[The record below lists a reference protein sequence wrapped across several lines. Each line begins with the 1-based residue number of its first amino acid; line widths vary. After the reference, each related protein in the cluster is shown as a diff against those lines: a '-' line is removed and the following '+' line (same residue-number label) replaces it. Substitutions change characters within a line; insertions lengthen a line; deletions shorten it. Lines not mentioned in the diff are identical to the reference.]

1 MEITI
6 KTVPEGGWIHH
17 HKSTLERLEKDWKT
31 GCEFQ
36 ENSKIHWVK
45 LSRMLDI

>member
-6 KTVPEGGWIHH
+6 KTVAEHARIHH
-17 HKSTLERLEKDWKT
+17 PKSTLERLEKDWKI

-45 LSRMLDI
+45 LSRILDN